1 MSEPAYAPDPRP
13 FRRCTNAVGMI
24 WRVDG
29 GWNKSVPPRIFKAER
44 PRSRNLIYV
53 SAGDRETFGSY
64 AIDRLTDYFDV
75 AIFYYGRSAMRKTR
89 LQEGAT
95 LFSVG
100 RGAKFNS
107 LRQLL
112 SLIPGLF
119 EAYETVWVCD
129 DDVVPIAGDFRMVVD
144 MLRTFNLQVIWIV
157 GLRRGVDRWRTRH
170 AAAARWIRRR
180 PCAPAMYRCR
190 IGALCHDDR
199 RDSHDGASGRQ
210 IRFCPHA
217 PIAPDRGAEFAT
229 HEGGEHCGEVL
240 RRSRPLGSAGVIR
253 RRQSAVRR

>member
-1 MSEPAYAPDPRP
+1 M
-13 FRRCTNAVGMI
+13 
-24 WRVDG
+24 
-29 GWNKSVPPRIFKAER
+29 PPRILKAER

-53 SAGDRETFGSY
+53 SAGDRETFASY

-119 EAYETVWVCD
+119 EA
-129 DDVVPIAGDFRMVVD
+129 
-144 MLRTFNLQVIWIV
+144 
-157 GLRRGVDRWRTRH
+157 
-170 AAAARWIRRR
+170 
-180 PCAPAMYRCR
+180 
-190 IGALCHDDR
+190 
-199 RDSHDGASGRQ
+199 
-210 IRFCPHA
+210 
-217 PIAPDRGAEFAT
+217 
-229 HEGGEHCGEVL
+229 
-240 RRSRPLGSAGVIR
+240 
-253 RRQSAVRR
+253 